1 MSRVNPTSWSREDRD
16 LLVELRT
23 RLISVETGVQEM
35 KTGVTSRL
43 LNLEGNTVMKIEFKD
58 HEDRIRH
65 LEKYRWLVA
74 GAITI
79 IAVIAPY
86 VIGALFNV

>member
-1 MSRVNPTSWSREDRD
+1 MRRVNPTSWSREDRD

-43 LNLEGNTVMKIEFKD
+43 LNLESNSVTKLELED
-58 HEDRIRH
+58 HEARLRS
-65 LEKYRWLVA
+65 LESQRWLLA
-74 GAITI
+74 GGISI
-79 IAVIAPY
+79 VAVITPY
-86 VIGALFNV
+86 IIDALF